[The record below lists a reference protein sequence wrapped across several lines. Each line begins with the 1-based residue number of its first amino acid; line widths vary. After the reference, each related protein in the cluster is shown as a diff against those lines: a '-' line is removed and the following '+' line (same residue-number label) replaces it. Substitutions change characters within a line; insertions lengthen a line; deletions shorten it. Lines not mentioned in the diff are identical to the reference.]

1 VSKQQTTRRLL
12 LAIVLVISSLFLFTP
27 RFWARMTLP
36 PYMVDIPELAE
47 KAPLIFRGHVL
58 AVIPPISD
66 SEPGNIAIATI
77 EVGRWYRGTGPTQET
92 LQFSFNKFVNDGHD
106 CINFSPYT
114 YWLIFAHEES
124 GRLQLVDD
132 CTGALTISPLLGRK
146 LKTVD
151 WLAQMEADFLVGL
164 HDPDSEARIAS
175 IQRLGGLKLPSS
187 RAALHAVIEK
197 GGDAESKWALYAALR
212 TGDISVLPRV
222 QKLLANGDREDPE
235 RAIAFQLQSVTDP
248 GAVPGLIAI
257 LETAPSEFTRNCIL
271 DVLGEKL
278 KDQRAV
284 PTLAAHLSDPDRDL
298 QYYSLHGISNITH
311 EEACTLPPQWKEED
325 VEPQISHCKLWWEQS
340 GKFKNWTEQRPLS
353 D

>member
-1 VSKQQTTRRLL
+1 VSKQQTTRRVL
-12 LAIVLVISSLFLFTP
+12 LAIVLAISSLVFFTP
-27 RFWARMTLP
+27 GFWARLTIP

-58 AVIPPISD
+58 AVIPAISD
-66 SEPGNIAIATI
+66 SEPNNISIATI
-77 EVGRWYRGTGPTQET
+77 EVDRWYRGHGPAQQT
-92 LQFSFNKFVNDGHD
+92 LQFTYNRIFNDGHD
-106 CINFSPYT
+106 CINFPPYT

-132 CTGALTISPLLGRK
+132 CTGALTISPRLGRN
-146 LKTVD
+146 LGTTD
-151 WLAQMEADFLVGL
+151 WLAQMEADFLAGL
-164 HDPDSEARIAS
+164 HDPDAAARIAS

-187 RAALHAVIEK
+187 RAALHAVIQK
-197 GGDAESKWALYAALR
+197 GSAVESKWAVYVALR
-212 TGDISVLPRV
+212 TGDVSVLPRV
-222 QKLLANGDREDPE
+222 KQLLAKGDREDPE
-235 RAIAFQLQSVTDP
+235 RAIALQLESVTDP

-284 PTLAAHLSDPDRDL
+284 PTLAAHLSDPDRDA

-311 EEACTLPPQWKEED
+311 EDACSSPSAGKEQSLELH
-325 VEPQISHCKLWWEQS
+325 VSHCKLWWEQS

-353 D
+353 N